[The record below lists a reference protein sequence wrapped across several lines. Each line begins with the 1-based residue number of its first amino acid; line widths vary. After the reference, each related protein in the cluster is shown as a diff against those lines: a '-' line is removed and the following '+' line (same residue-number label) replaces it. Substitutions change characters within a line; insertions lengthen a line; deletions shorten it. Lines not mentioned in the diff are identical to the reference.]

1 MRDLIPPVVARY
13 PAEAAELVCVA
24 VSDGDLEAALAQ
36 YEPAAAARLW
46 QDFPAGDAAIAGL
59 TGV

>member
-36 YEPAAAARLW
+36 YEPPPPRGSGRTFL
-46 QDFPAGDAAIAGL
+46 PV
-59 TGV
+59 TRRSPV

>member
-36 YEPAAAARLW
+36 YEPGRRRGLW
-46 QDFPAGDAAIAGL
+46 QDFPAGDAAIAA
-59 TGV
+59 